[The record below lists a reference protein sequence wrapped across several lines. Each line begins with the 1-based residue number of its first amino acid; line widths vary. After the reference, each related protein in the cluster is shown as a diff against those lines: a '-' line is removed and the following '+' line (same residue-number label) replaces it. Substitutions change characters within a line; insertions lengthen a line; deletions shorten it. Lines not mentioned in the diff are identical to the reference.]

1 MFRRLF
7 SIGGALFLAGAM
19 VFLTPELAQ
28 AQRFGMS
35 RGGGWRGGGY
45 GSGGWY
51 GGGYGRGY
59 YGGYRGGFYGSQ
71 PYYGSYS
78 GYQPYYGSY
87 SGYQPSYGS
96 YYSSPYYG
104 DYGQSTWSSPQY
116 YANPSYSVPYDQG
129 TPSYSSGYTPG
140 AAAASNTTAHVTV
153 RAPANA
159 RVWIGGWETPN
170 TGAVREFDS
179 PPLTPGKQ
187 YTYEVKAQW
196 DQNGRMMNQTQQVDV
211 SAGSRSEAVFPVASP
226 GTASQASGPAR

>member
-45 GSGGWY
+45 GGGGWY
-51 GGGYGRGY
+51 GGGYARGY

-78 GYQPYYGSY
+78 GSQPYYGSY

-96 YYSSPYYG
+96 YYSSPHYG

-116 YANPSYSVPYDQG
+116 YATPSYSVPYDQG